1 MIIWAEL
8 RQILD
13 RFWIDI
19 GTDEE
24 LDDGP
29 DRLPPVTA
37 FTVTMR
43 ARKCG
48 NPVSWNRKSLD
59 GYFNGFLST
68 MSAAGPVSGG
78 YTALRR
84 SPRRGRGTLGD
95 ILRGL
100 ERVVASRPRTE
111 ILTATDDYL
120 HAVCRTRLGLR
131 DDLEFHF
138 FPSEGVAGRLV
149 LGYGLTVAQGG
160 TLRVLDRPGSVQSR
174 ICGTDKTTAP
184 AVCPAVIRGRDRHVT
199 RILHG

>member
-1 MIIWAEL
+1 MTV
-8 RQILD
+8 R
-13 RFWIDI
+13 
-19 GTDEE
+19 TD
-24 LDDGP
+24 
-29 DRLPPVTA
+29 
-37 FTVTMR
+37 
-43 ARKCG
+43 C
-48 NPVSWNRKSLD
+48 
-59 GYFNGFLST
+59 
-68 MSAAGPVSGG
+68 
-78 YTALRR
+78 RR
-84 SPRRGRGTLGD
+84 SRRSRSRCERASAGIRSPEQEVPGRLLQRLSLAHVSSRAGDRVAPVPAPGDPRD